1 MDDFSI
7 VEKLKNKT
15 NISYEE
21 AKEALEKSNWDILD
35 AMVFLEEKKKIEV
48 PSVSVYF
55 TNNSNISEEKNQGDE
70 KIEESNIRR
79 SSNGIF
85 EFICDVIDKCN
96 NTFLVIKKRE
106 RLILKLPMT
115 AIILLILFSFGT
127 LVILYIVALFFEID
141 FSITSKDIQTDKVN
155 NIFNEISKYAKEIK
169 NLLKKGK
176 KND

>member
-1 MDDFSI
+1 
-7 VEKLKNKT
+7 
-15 NISYEE
+15 
-21 AKEALEKSNWDILD
+21 
-35 AMVFLEEKKKIEV
+35 
-48 PSVSVYF
+48 
-55 TNNSNISEEKNQGDE
+55 
-70 KIEESNIRR
+70 
-79 SSNGIF
+79 
-85 EFICDVIDKCN
+85 
-96 NTFLVIKKRE
+96 
-106 RLILKLPMT
+106 MT

>member
-1 MDDFSI
+1 MEEFQI

-35 AMVFLEEKKKIEV
+35 AIVFLEEKKKIEA

-55 TNNSNISEEKNQGDE
+55 TNNSNISEEKNHGDE

-106 RLILKLPMT
+106 KLILKLSMT

-127 LVILYIVALFFEID
+127 FLILYIVALFFEID
-141 FSITSKDIQTDKVN
+141 FSIVSRDIKTDKVN
-155 NIFNEISKYAKEIK
+155 NIFNEISKYAKKIK

>member
-7 VEKLKNKT
+7 VEKLKDKT

-35 AMVFLEEKKKIEV
+35 AMVFLEEKKKIEA

-55 TNNSNISEEKNQGDE
+55 TNNSNISEEKNHDDE
-70 KIEESNIRR
+70 KIEESNIKRR
-79 SSNGIF
+79 SNGIF

-106 RLILKLPMT
+106 KLILKLPMT
-115 AIILLILFSFGT
+115 AIILLMLFSFGT

-141 FSITSKDIQTDKVN
+141 FSIASKDVKTDKVN
-155 NIFNEISKYAKEIK
+155 NVFNEISKYAKEIK

>member
-1 MDDFSI
+1 MDNFSI

-15 NISYEE
+15 NITYDE

-35 AMVFLEEKKKIEV
+35 AMVLLEKEKKIET
-48 PSVSVYF
+48 PAVSVYF
-55 TNNSNISEEKNQGDE
+55 TNDSKIDEEENYDIA
-70 KIEESNIRR
+70 KIEKSNRKR

-96 NTFLVIKKRE
+96 NTFFVIKKNE
-106 RLILKLPMT
+106 RVIVKLPMT
-115 AIILLILFSFGT
+115 AMILLIFFSFGT

-141 FSITSKDIQTDKVN
+141 FSIVSRDIKTDKVN

-169 NLLKKGK
+169 ILLKKGK